1 MQQQSSIH
9 KWRRYGIALWV
20 LLGVLL
26 FAAPQTSAAAS
37 LELYTPYSDLSV
49 PPGESLSYSV
59 EIINRGS
66 ETQRVPL
73 SLDTNGHTWEADL
86 TAGGRN
92 IRQISVKPGEEQTV
106 NLSLQVPLEIDK
118 GEYQFALR
126 AGEAAELPLTINV
139 SEQGSFSTEFEAE
152 QANMEGHSDSSFKF
166 STTLRNRTADEQTY
180 SLTSAA
186 PNGWTVRFS
195 SGGNNVTSVTVEP
208 NASQTVT
215 VDITPPQTI
224 EAGSYEIPVQAANN
238 ATTAETTLEVVIT
251 GTYDLKLGTANDRL
265 NAEVTAGSERRLD
278 LVVTNNGTAD
288 LEDISLRAQTPMNW
302 EVTFEP
308 ASITTLAPGAAAN
321 VQAVIKAD
329 NKALAGDYVVGLTA
343 QTAQKSSEAA
353 IRVAVK
359 SSVLWGWIGV
369 LILLGVG
376 AGIYGLFRKYGRR

>member
-1 MQQQSSIH
+1 MQQNMFRNWVRQ
-9 KWRRYGIALWV
+9 GVALWF
-20 LLGVLL
+20 LLGALL
-26 FAAPQTSAAAS
+26 IAAPQTSAAAS
-37 LELYTPYSDLSV
+37 LELYTPYTDLSV

-73 SLDTNGHTWEADL
+73 ALDTNGHTWETDL

-92 IRQISVKPGEEQTV
+92 IRQISVKPGEQQTV
-106 NLSLQVPLEIDK
+106 NLTLQVPLEVDK
-118 GEYQFALR
+118 GEYQFVLR
-126 AGEAAELPLTINV
+126 AGDAASLPLLINV
-139 SEQGSFSTEFEAE
+139 SEQGSYSTEFEAE
-152 QANMEGHSDSSFKF
+152 QANMEGHADSSFKF
-166 STTLRNRTADEQTY
+166 STTLRNRTAEEQTY

-186 PNGWTVRFS
+186 PAGWTVRFS

-208 NASQTVT
+208 NASQTVS

-224 EAGSYEIPVQAANN
+224 EAGTYQIPVQAANN
-238 ATTAETTLEVVIT
+238 ATSAETMLEVVIT
-251 GTYDLKLGTANDRL
+251 GTYDLKLSTASERL

-278 LVVTNNGTAD
+278 LVVTNNGTAELD
-288 LEDISLRAQTPMNW
+288 EISLKAQTPMNW

-308 ASITTLAPGAAAN
+308 AAIPTLAPGATAN

-369 LILLGVG
+369 LILLGVA